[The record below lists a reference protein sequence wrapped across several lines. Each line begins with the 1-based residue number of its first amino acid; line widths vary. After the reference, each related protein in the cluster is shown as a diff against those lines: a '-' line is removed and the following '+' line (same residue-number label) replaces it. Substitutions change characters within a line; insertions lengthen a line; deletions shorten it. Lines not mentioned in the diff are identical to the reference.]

1 MVTHHPLDPLAA
13 NGLPLGTKLG
23 MDTRCAIP
31 FPVTSMNPLDIAQQH
46 TVSAL
51 ARLSGRDRQ
60 A

>member
-23 MDTRCAIP
+23 MDARCAIR
-31 FPVTSMNPLDIAQQH
+31 
-46 TVSAL
+46 L
-51 ARLSGRDRQ
+51 AFLRGLSGRDRQ